1 MGFIDNISRTISQGI
16 DRAKFEADK
25 FQKVTRVQG
34 EIAELRKQIDSRR
47 LELSDRAI
55 ALYKAGQITS
65 TTLGEIIKVI
75 EGLQGSITVKEEEL
89 KTIQAEVFVEPA
101 PPLNTSTQAQQVP
114 ISYEPTPPPTPT
126 APMPRQPSTGTKTCP
141 NCHFQM
147 PGSAVFCPNCGTRV
161 GA

>member
-25 FQKVTRVQG
+25 FQKVTRVQS
-34 EIAELRKQIDSRR
+34 EIADLRKQIDSRR

-65 TTLGEIIKVI
+65 TTLGELIKAI
-75 EGLQGSITVKEEEL
+75 EALQGNITVKEEEL
-89 KTIQAEVFVEPA
+89 KTMQAEVFIEPT
-101 PPLNTSTQAQQVP
+101 PPPSTPPQAQSVP
-114 ISYEPTPPPTPT
+114 ISYESPPSSVPT
-126 APMPRQPSTGTKTCP
+126 APMPSQPSIGTKTCP
-141 NCHFQM
+141 HCQFQM

-161 GA
+161 GV